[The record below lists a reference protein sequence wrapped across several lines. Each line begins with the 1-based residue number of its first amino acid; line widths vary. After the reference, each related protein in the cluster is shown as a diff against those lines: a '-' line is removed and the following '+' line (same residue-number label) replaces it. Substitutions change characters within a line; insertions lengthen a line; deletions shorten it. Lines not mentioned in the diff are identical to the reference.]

1 MIRPAQMLALIAA
14 GIALLGSGLWL
25 LSRHVAD
32 SVLDGQ
38 VPVLPLKQDMV
49 NSVVGLRIFKGD
61 GSHAT
66 LARDATHWIVAE
78 RGYAADSGQVRK
90 LLLDLSA
97 LQTEEQKTADPA
109 LYSEIGVED
118 PVGGKSASTGIDI
131 GINSSKLTLIV
142 GKTSGTEGTYVRV
155 AGQAQS
161 LLVTPQLAP
170 DADPRHWLDR
180 AVLDIAPDDITAVAV
195 HPQAG
200 PDYAV
205 TRSAPGVVPEVVISP
220 LPHGRELADAA
231 APAPQVGALAALQLD
246 DVRKAGT
253 GAGAVHATFHTRTGL
268 VLALTGYPDAELRY
282 VSFQVTTDVPAGRP
296 ADLASAQQRA
306 ADLNA
311 RLAGWEFQVPA
322 YRYDALFQPL
332 EQLLKPKPTAPPA
345 KPKPPAHG
353 PQLSGLPDKVTPLQT
368 H

>member
-1 MIRPAQMLALIAA
+1 MIRPPQMLALIAA
-14 GIALLGSGLWL
+14 GIALIGSGLWL

-32 SVLDGQ
+32 TALDGSG
-38 VPVLPLKQDMV
+38 PVLPLKQDML

-61 GSHAT
+61 GSHTT
-66 LARDATHWIVAE
+66 LARDAAHWTVTE
-78 RGYAADSGQVRK
+78 RGYPADSGEVRK

-109 LYSEIGVED
+109 LYSVLGVED
-118 PVGGKSASTGIDI
+118 PVGGKSTSTGIEID
-131 GINSSKLTLIV
+131 INSSKLTLIV
-142 GKTSGTEGTYVRV
+142 GKTSGTQDTYVRV

-180 AVLDIAPDDITAVAV
+180 AVLDIAPDEVTAVAV
-195 HPQAG
+195 HPQTG

-205 TRSAPGVVPEVVISP
+205 SRSPPGALPEFVISP
-220 LPHGRELADAA
+220 IPKGRELADAA
-231 APAPQVGALAALQLD
+231 AQAPQAGALAALQLD

-253 GAGAVHATFHTRTGL
+253 AAGVAHASVHTRDGL
-268 VLALTGYPDAELRY
+268 VLAITGYQEAEQRY
-282 VSFQVTTDVPAGRP
+282 VNFQVTTDVPA
-296 ADLASAQQRA
+296 AQPRA
-306 ADLNA
+306 RDLNA
-311 RLAGWEFQVPA
+311 RLAGWEFEIPS

-332 EQLLKPKPTAPPA
+332 EQLLKPKPTAPAA
-345 KPKPPAHG
+345 KSKTLPHSPVM
-353 PQLSGLPDKVTPLQT
+353 SGVPNKVTPLQS